1 MSAHPN
7 APLHS
12 QPPGGYLVQPG
23 AVPPAWGPGGVPPA
37 PPNGGV
43 PPIPP
48 AERSTGFWV
57 AVSAAATV
65 GVLAALVI
73 GFFVG
78 QSGRMS
84 DSQIQAK
91 LDGQAEAAQ
100 AAQAAALVDQKQDL
114 ARGFATRLQRVI
126 DRVSAK
132 AEARGRSQGR
142 NEGYV
147 QGQTDGFSQGQN
159 AGYNKGFDEGTCY
172 TPLTL
177 TYVC

>member
-7 APLHS
+7 APLQS
-12 QPPGGYLVQPG
+12 QPTGGYLVQPLPSQPG
-23 AVPPAWGPGGVPPA
+23 LGPGGMPPA
-37 PPNGGV
+37 PPNGAV
-43 PPIPP
+43 PPTPP
-48 AERSTGFWV
+48 APRSSGFWV
-57 AVSAAATV
+57 AVSAAATI

-84 DSQIQAK
+84 DDQVQAK
-91 LDGQAEAAQ
+91 LDGQAKAAQ

-114 ARGFATRLQRVI
+114 SRGFATRLQRVI
-126 DRVSAK
+126 NRVSAK
-132 AEARGRSQGR
+132 AEARGRSEGR
-142 NEGYV
+142 NEGYA
-147 QGQTDGFSQGQN
+147 QGQNDGFSQGQN